1 MLRLFEKKLNKNTK
15 ETASLSI
22 YFTIQRD
29 GKLFVYVK
37 DTHPSLPKGI
47 KIYLEKDAH
56 SN

>member
-15 ETASLSI
+15 ETVSLSI